1 MREMLLFGGFESP
14 SQIRHWIVL
23 GPSGDDSIS
32 EYLAASLSRFLELI
46 QDTAFLHL
54 LKHRKHV
61 HGFDIGNRLS
71 TDIRENIFS
80 QIFEN
85 VVSITGR
92 PIRFLMFMPFKCKR
106 LKTVIHREYSGLLLR
121 LLDLR
126 RQYREPFGL
135 TSRYRPPPSAS
146 L

>member
-1 MREMLLFGGFESP
+1 MQQFLTMAQPELH
-14 SQIRHWIVL
+14 Q
-23 GPSGDDSIS
+23 D
-32 EYLAASLSRFLELI
+32 AAETI
-46 QDTAFLHL
+46 DNTA
-54 LKHRKHV
+54 
-61 HGFDIGNRLS
+61 NRLS